1 MISGNEM
8 SAHMDHI
15 KKLTLNQYEESMPK
29 GWEADIKKH
38 ILHVARANKTNKVD
52 IVFEEE
58 ETT

>member
-29 GWEADIKKH
+29 GWEADIKKTH
-38 ILHVARANKTNKVD
+38 TTCSKSKQNKQS
-52 IVFEEE
+52 
-58 ETT
+58 